1 MVSPLFRRS
10 AGLLPLLFLALSTP
24 TDGQTVL
31 FIGGGSA
38 PTSGS
43 DGSVMSYLE
52 TRYGAANVS
61 YLEDNDS
68 MAGDETPFDV
78 VVISATV
85 SSSSVR
91 GKFHD
96 SVVSVLNWE
105 SVLTDNDQAGE
116 FQVTTRLNE
125 SETDHGIRI
134 LSAHEITA
142 GFTVGQVVQLVSGSE
157 SVFWSV
163 APEAPG
169 VVPVL

>member
-1 MVSPLFRRS
+1 MVF
-10 AGLLPLLFLALSTP
+10 F
-24 TDGQTVL
+24 
-31 FIGGGSA
+31 FK
-38 PTSGS
+38 
-43 DGSVMSYLE
+43 
-52 TRYGAANVS
+52 GAATTEIYTLS
-61 YLEDNDS
+61 LHDALPIS
-68 MAGDETPFDV
+68 GDETPFDV

-96 SVVSVLNWE
+96 SVVPVLNWE

-169 VVPVL
+169 VVHLAEDDDNPANRFLSIVEQGDRKSVV